1 MLQQEINGMRREL
14 DEEIRG
20 RQEAE
25 FESHRL
31 QEDIRRDRE
40 DNARSRAL
48 TQSRLHDKDLEI
60 ERLRNQVRSALL
72 HLKYFDLLLPKM

>member
-1 MLQQEINGMRREL
+1 MLQQEINGLRRDL

-20 RQEAE
+20 RQESE
-25 FESHRL
+25 FELHRL

-40 DNARSRAL
+40 DNARSRTH

-60 ERLRNQVRSALL
+60 ERLRNQVPAKISKKTLWQ
-72 HLKYFDLLLPKM
+72 Y